1 MLGTRQATREAQP
14 AVAELG
20 TSAPDDGGVLEPLL
34 PPELV
39 WLYAVVPLPAAYLLR
54 QGALEFQASDLAFVL
69 IKAYLPFGIFG
80 GAFQLVY
87 RYVMPGLLRRMRASL
102 RWVAHLGVAVAVV
115 LTASALLLPLIGLL
129 AGHRPRAGVF
139 IPISLIFSALCL
151 FPSLTLQQ
159 QRLRTRRAEERALR
173 EREAAL
179 EAQLQALQARTDPHF
194 LFNSLNTIASLIHDD
209 PRLAER
215 SLERLA
221 ELFRYT
227 LVASSA
233 RTVKLERELA
243 MVSDY
248 LELQAAR
255 FGERLKSSLAVA
267 SGVGDFE
274 VPALLLQPLV
284 ENAILHGMAQRR
296 GGRVEVEIV
305 VRGEPTQLVIE
316 VRDDGPGLGRSTHVG
331 AGTSVHTIRERLRLH
346 YGTRATLSFADN
358 GSAGCVARLA
368 LPWPDR
374 S

>member
-1 MLGTRQATREAQP
+1 VLGSPQATREVQP

-20 TSAPDDGGVLEPLL
+20 TRAPDDGGVLEPLL
-34 PPELV
+34 PPELI

-69 IKAYLPFGIFG
+69 LKAYLPFGIFG
-80 GAFQLVY
+80 GAFELVY
-87 RYVMPGLLRRMRASL
+87 RHVMPRLLRRMRASL
-102 RWVAHLGVAVAVV
+102 RWVAHLGVTIAVV
-115 LTASALLLPLIGLL
+115 LAASALLLPLIGQL
-129 AGHRPRAGVF
+129 AGHRPPAGNF
-139 IPISLIFSALCL
+139 ILISLIFSALCL
-151 FPSLTLQQ
+151 FPSLALQR
-159 QRLRTRRAEERALR
+159 QRLRARRAEERALR

-179 EAQLQALQARTDPHF
+179 EAQLQALQARTNPHF
-194 LFNSLNTIASLIHDD
+194 LFNSLNTIASLIHDN

-227 LVASSA
+227 LAASSA
-233 RTVKLERELA
+233 RTVKLELELA

-248 LELQAAR
+248 LELQTAR
-255 FGERLKSSLAVA
+255 FGERLKSSLAVT
-267 SGVGDFE
+267 SGVGDVE
-274 VPALLLQPLV
+274 VPPLLLQPLV
-284 ENAILHGMAQRR
+284 ENAILHGMAQQR
-296 GGRVEVEIV
+296 GGKVEVV

-346 YGTRATLSFADN
+346 YGTRATLSFAHN
-358 GSAGCVARLA
+358 GSDGCVARLA

>member
-1 MLGTRQATREAQP
+1 
-14 AVAELG
+14 
-20 TSAPDDGGVLEPLL
+20 
-34 PPELV
+34 LV

-54 QGALEFQASDLAFVL
+54 QGALELQASDLAFVL
-69 IKAYLPFGIFG
+69 VKAYLPFGVFG

-102 RWVAHLGVAVAVV
+102 RWVAHLGVTVAVV

-139 IPISLIFSALCL
+139 IWISLIFSALCL
-151 FPSLTLQQ
+151 FPSLALQQ
-159 QRLRTRRAEERALR
+159 QRLRARRAEERALR

-209 PRLAER
+209 PGLAER

-227 LVASSA
+227 LAASSA

-255 FGERLKSSLAVA
+255 FGDRLQTSLAVA
-267 SGVGDFE
+267 SGVGDVE

-296 GGRVEVEIV
+296 GGKVEIV
-305 VRGEPTQLVIE
+305 VRGEPTQVIIE

-331 AGTSVHTIRERLRLH
+331 AGTSVHTISERLRLH
-346 YGTRATLSFADN
+346 YGTRATLSLAPN
-358 GSAGCVARLA
+358 GNHGCVARLR
-368 LPWPDR
+368 LPRPDR

>member
-1 MLGTRQATREAQP
+1 VLGARQATREAEP

-20 TSAPDDGGVLEPLL
+20 TSAPDDGGVFEPLL
-34 PPELV
+34 PPELP

-54 QGALEFQASDLAFVL
+54 HGALEFQASDLAFVL
-69 IKAYLPFGIFG
+69 VKAYLPFGIFG

-87 RYVMPGLLRRMRASL
+87 RHVMPGLLRRMRSSR
-102 RWVAHLGVAVAVV
+102 RWVAHLAAVIAVV
-115 LTASALLLPLIGLL
+115 LAASALLLPLIGLL

-139 IPISLIFSALCL
+139 VSISLIFSALCL
-151 FPSLTLQQ
+151 FPSLALQQ
-159 QRLRTRRAEERALR
+159 QRLTARRAEERALR

-179 EAQLQALQARTDPHF
+179 DAQLQALQARTNPHF
-194 LFNSLNTIASLIHDD
+194 LFNSLNTIASLIDD
-209 PRLAER
+209 NPRLAER

-227 LVASSA
+227 LAASSA

-255 FGERLKSSLAVA
+255 FGERLKTSLAVA
-267 SGVGDFE
+267 SGVGDVE
-274 VPALLLQPLV
+274 VPPLLLQPLV
-284 ENAILHGMAQRR
+284 ENAILHGMAQQR
-296 GGRVEVEIV
+296 GGKVEVV

-316 VRDDGPGLGRSTHVG
+316 VRDDGPGLGRSSHVG
-331 AGTSVHTIRERLRLH
+331 AGTSVHAIRERLRLH
-346 YGTRATLSFADN
+346 YGTRATLSFAHS
-358 GSAGCVARLA
+358 GSDGCVARLA